1 MKIKYLLLLLASIV
15 SAQATTDSTVSWQP
29 SPTPGI
35 DGYYVYWQTL
45 SNSPLPWIRIATVG
59 PTVTSAPASTNTV
72 GHNFYYVTA
81 FSNTYG
87 ESDPSL
93 IAFRPFGPTNAKP
106 SGSGLTWTACP
117 STEQVTNYT
126 VFWSTNAAQPK
137 PWSVYAVTSGTSVS
151 GNTSG
156 YYFYLT
162 AANPYGVSDPTPIV
176 FKPGPPPGPLKVQ

>member
-1 MKIKYLLLLLASIV
+1 MKTSLLLLLSTLTSLASG
-15 SAQATTDSTVSWQP
+15 DLLVSWSP

-81 FSNTYG
+81 FASTN

-93 IAFRPFGPTNAKP
+93 IAFRPYGPTNAKP

-126 VFWSTNAAQPK
+126 AYWTTNPAQPK
-137 PWSVYAVTSGTSVS
+137 PWSVYGTTSGTSLG

-162 AANPYGVSDPTPIV
+162 SANPYGVSDPTPVV
-176 FKPGPPPGPLKVQ
+176 FKPGPPPGPVKIQ